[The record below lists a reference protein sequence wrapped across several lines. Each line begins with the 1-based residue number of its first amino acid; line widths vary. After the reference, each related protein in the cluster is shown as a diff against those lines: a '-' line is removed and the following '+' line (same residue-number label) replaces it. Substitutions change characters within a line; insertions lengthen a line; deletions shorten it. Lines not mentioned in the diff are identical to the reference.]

1 MNFYQRFIMLC
12 NEIAKSPSKVA
23 IENGIS
29 KPTVTKWKSG
39 GMPTDANALKLAN
52 YFGVTVDYLL
62 NGEDNGVSIADDF
75 VSFPVIG
82 EVAAGYDHIASEDW
96 EGDTVNIPQSY
107 LKGRAKE
114 DFFVLRVTGNSMYPT
129 YVDGDK
135 VLVLKQSTLNHSGQ
149 VGVVL
154 YNGDTGTIKR
164 VEFVA
169 GENWMKLVPIN
180 PNYPPIKIENADL
193 ENCRVL
199 GIPKLLIRE
208 IDE

>member
-1 MNFYQRFIMLC
+1 
-12 NEIAKSPSKVA
+12 
-23 IENGIS
+23 
-29 KPTVTKWKSG
+29 
-39 GMPTDANALKLAN
+39 MPTDANALKLAN